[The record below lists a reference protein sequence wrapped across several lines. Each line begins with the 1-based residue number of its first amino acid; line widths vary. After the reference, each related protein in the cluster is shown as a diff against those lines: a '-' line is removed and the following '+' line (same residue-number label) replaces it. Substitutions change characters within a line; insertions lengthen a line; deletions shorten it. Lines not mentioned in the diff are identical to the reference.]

1 MSQQASP
8 IRSIKLSDQVTRA
21 LAGRIVNGEI
31 GEQRPPPTESDICS
45 EFGVSKTTAREVI
58 RSLAARGFVEVRHGR
73 RMRVRPAGEWNQL
86 DPLVLELRDD
96 PKMVRSY
103 LADLHDVRMLI
114 EPEIAARAAQRATEE
129 QVEGLR
135 RSVDLM
141 ATVEHDPDAYLE
153 VDVTYHREL
162 AAATGSPILTSVLD
176 SVGSLQRFSRVV
188 TNRLRGQLPETTREH
203 RRILD
208 AVAAG
213 NADEAR
219 EAMRAHLETVTHL
232 WVPGAKDAQIE
243 AALRSTPTRRRR

>member
-1 MSQQASP
+1 MAQQAAP

-31 GEQRPPPTESDICS
+31 GEQTPPPTESDICS

-73 RMRVRPAGEWNQL
+73 RMRVRPASEWNQL

-96 PKMVRSY
+96 PKMVRRY

-114 EPEIAARAAQRATEE
+114 EPEIAARAAERATEE
-129 QVEGLR
+129 QIQGLR
-135 RSVDLM
+135 ASVETMRTL
-141 ATVEHDPDAYLE
+141 ERDPDAYLE

-176 SVGSLQRFSRVV
+176 SVGTLQRYSRVV
-188 TNRLRGQLPETTREH
+188 TNRLRGQLPEATREH
-203 RRILD
+203 GRILD
-208 AVAAG
+208 AVAAKKP
-213 NADEAR
+213 DVAR
-219 EAMRAHLETVTHL
+219 EAMRAHLQTVTHL

-243 AALRSTPTRRRR
+243 AAIRGSRKGRRR